1 MSKHVSVFWS
11 LHVTPAMLLFIY
23 VTENQVTIAAGNWVL
38 LGVSLYKSL
47 VFWAFSV
54 CKTEMHAFIASFQWS
69 GH

>member
-1 MSKHVSVFWS
+1 
-11 LHVTPAMLLFIY
+11 MLLFIY